1 MLDEI
6 ADQQEVANQI
16 GDAISN
22 PVAFGQEFD
31 GDELEAELDALG
43 SEIDADEQAQLEK
56 ELLDIVPSKL
66 PDVPTAEPKS
76 KSGSKQT
83 ADKKSKKAQEEDEM
97 AELAAWAS

>member
-1 MLDEI
+1 M
-6 ADQQEVANQI
+6 
-16 GDAISN
+16 
-22 PVAFGQEFD
+22 
-31 GDELEAELDALG
+31 DALG
-43 SEIDADEQAQLEK
+43 SELDADEQAQLEK

-83 ADKKSKKAQEEDEM
+83 ADRKSKKAQEEDEM

>member
-1 MLDEI
+1 M
-6 ADQQEVANQI
+6 
-16 GDAISN
+16 
-22 PVAFGQEFD
+22 
-31 GDELEAELDALG
+31 DALG

-76 KSGSKQT
+76 KSGKT